1 MNAFYTCAVIS
12 LYACVP
18 DRPLAW
24 DIPHVSETFDC
35 NGCFA
40 FSAADICSHSR
51 SDHNFYAVCQVRM
64 KQALQGRMLP
74 SAVAQSSFCVLS
86 PLASSVWKL
95 YGGTTTF
102 TVKAS
107 VWTATVCIPIQETA
121 RFIHSFIHSIH
132 SLICLFICIL
142 HSRALIF

>member
-1 MNAFYTCAVIS
+1 MNAFCTCAVIS
-12 LYACVP
+12 LNAYVP

-24 DIPHVSETFDC
+24 DIPHVSETFEC

-64 KQALQGRMLP
+64 KQALQDCMLS

-86 PLASSVWKL
+86 PLESSV
-95 YGGTTTF
+95 
-102 TVKAS
+102 
-107 VWTATVCIPIQETA
+107 
-121 RFIHSFIHSIH
+121 
-132 SLICLFICIL
+132 
-142 HSRALIF
+142 